1 MKEPPYG
8 LCYPCSIERVIDGDT
23 IVVRIFGYELN
34 VRLLDCWAPEVRGV
48 EKPDGLDSKAALIGR
63 IHSASRYS
71 VHIPASHGSLA
82 EVVTLGRVLGRV
94 FLDGEDASEFMV
106 ANGYAT
112 ATKPTAQ
119 RRGV

>member
-23 IVVRIFGYELN
+23 IVVRVFGYELN
-34 VRLLDCWAPEVRGV
+34 VRLLDCWAPESRGK
-48 EKPDGLDSKAALIGR
+48 EKDAGLASKAALSDR
-63 IHSASRYS
+63 ISAANRYS
-71 VHIPASHGSLA
+71 FFLPASHGSLA
-82 EVVTLGRVLGRV
+82 EVITLGRVLGRV

-112 ATKPTAQ
+112 AKKNQ
-119 RRGV
+119 RRGE